1 MPDFAHRKIWIS
13 HNIGSP
19 SLEQLLGHF
28 DYGTLA
34 RPRGQVPSST
44 KHLGRDEWGDRPLCA
59 SFRAV
64 AVGHPRTALGR
75 LPTVALPASGR
86 WQSDAKRGMPTKAGP
101 RTAIRGRQGRLHCDQ
116 HD

>member
-34 RPRGQVPSST
+34 RPRGQVPAST

-64 AVGHPRTALGR
+64 AVGHRRTA
-75 LPTVALPASGR
+75 SG
-86 WQSDAKRGMPTKAGP
+86 W
-101 RTAIRGRQGRLHCDQ
+101 
-116 HD
+116 